1 MAEQKFTPRAENVL
15 RLAQETA
22 LELGHG
28 YVGCEHI
35 LLGLLREDGSAA
47 CRALG
52 EAGVTEEQLR
62 EQLVRTVG
70 HGLSGSLPS
79 QGLTPRARSAVE
91 MAVAEAMRFASPRI
105 GTEHLL
111 LGLLRDGGNMAVRL
125 LAAVGADPKR
135 LYAAVVRRIN
145 ETPRTAAKE
154 GNRMLREN
162 ESGKRGRGLAE
173 FARDLTAMARMGQL
187 DPVIGRDTEIT
198 RAVQILSRRTK
209 NNPVLI
215 GEPGVGKT
223 AVAEGLA
230 QKIAAA
236 EVPDELMDKRL
247 LSLDLSAMVAGTK
260 YRGEFEERVKALLD
274 EVRREG
280 NVILFLD
287 ELHTIVGAGSA
298 EGAVDAANI
307 LKPALGRGELRVVG
321 ATTLAEYRRY
331 IEKDAA
337 LERRFQPITVGEP
350 TEEQALVILRALRPR
365 YESHH
370 RLKISDEA
378 LAAAVTLSRRYIT
391 GRFLPD
397 KAVDLMDEAAS
408 RVRMGTRPDSPE
420 LRAMEA
426 KAAEAERDRAA
437 AVAEQNYERAAMLRD
452 VEHSCRE
459 QAEQEREALRRAQ
472 REKQRTVGEEDVAA
486 VVSAWTGVPVTRLT
500 EDEGERLLRLE
511 DTLHARVV
519 GQDEAVREVARALRR
534 ARAGLRDPKR
544 PVGSFLFLGPTGVGK
559 TELCRALADAV
570 FGDEEALVRL
580 DMSEYMERHTVSRLV
595 GAPPGYVGYDEGGQL
610 TEKVRRRPWSV
621 VLFDE
626 IEKAHEDVW
635 NLLLQ
640 ILEDGVLTDAQGRRV
655 DFRNTVLVMTSNVGA
670 KAITSSAAKLGFAQ
684 AEDGD
689 GGFARVKETVMAELR
704 ATFKPEFL
712 NRIDSTVV
720 FRRSEP
726 RGRFG
731 HCAADARGHR
741 AARRG
746 ARRHADGRGRG
757 GRAHRGRGLRPA
769 LRRAAPA
776 PRDPRRGGGR
786 RGRAAAQRNAPRG
799 RRRPHRARR
808 TERSAFGGRSR
819 RSPPRRRHKKR
830 VSRRLTLFDVPFSAL
845 KEKMQQ
851 LAAVRDEGTVLAG
864 LFGVHAAAP
873 AVDAAVVEQI
883 RHGIA
888 VVPARRGERFVV
900 GEEQQAVVHVRRVQT
915 LGEGLDKPAVEPFD
929 GLHLALE
936 VAVVGAFVGRLEVQ
950 ADEVVLLKAR
960 PCGL

>member
-1 MAEQKFTPRAENVL
+1 M
-15 RLAQETA
+15 
-22 LELGHG
+22 
-28 YVGCEHI
+28 
-35 LLGLLREDGSAA
+35 
-47 CRALG
+47 
-52 EAGVTEEQLR
+52 
-62 EQLVRTVG
+62 
-70 HGLSGSLPS
+70 
-79 QGLTPRARSAVE
+79 
-91 MAVAEAMRFASPRI
+91 
-105 GTEHLL
+105 
-111 LGLLRDGGNMAVRL
+111 
-125 LAAVGADPKR
+125 
-135 LYAAVVRRIN
+135 
-145 ETPRTAAKE
+145 
-154 GNRMLREN
+154 
-162 ESGKRGRGLAE
+162 
-173 FARDLTAMARMGQL
+173 
-187 DPVIGRDTEIT
+187 
-198 RAVQILSRRTK
+198 
-209 NNPVLI
+209 
-215 GEPGVGKT
+215 
-223 AVAEGLA
+223 
-230 QKIAAA
+230 
-236 EVPDELMDKRL
+236 
-247 LSLDLSAMVAGTK
+247 
-260 YRGEFEERVKALLD
+260 
-274 EVRREG
+274 RREG

-350 TEEQALVILRALRPR
+350 TEEQALAILRALRPR

-486 VVSAWTGVPVTRLT
+486 VVSAWSGVPVTRLT

-720 FRRSEP
+720 FRRLS
-726 RGRFG
+726 R
-731 HCAADARGHR
+731 ADVSAI
-741 AARRG
+741 ARRMLE
-746 ARRHADGRGRG
+746 ATVQ
-757 GRAHRGRGLRPA
+757 
-769 LRRAAPA
+769 
-776 PRDPRRGGGR
+776 
-786 RGRAAAQRNAPRG
+786 RAAALG
-799 RRRPHRARR
+799 V
-808 TERSAFGGRSR
+808 T
-819 RSPPRRRHKKR
+819 
-830 VSRRLTLFDVPFSAL
+830 LTV
-845 KEKMQQ
+845 E
-851 LAAVRDEGTVLAG
+851 
-864 LFGVHAAAP
+864 
-873 AVDAAVVEQI
+873 DAAVERIADEGFDPLYGARPLRRVIRAEVED
-883 RHGIA
+883 A
-888 VVPARRGERFVV
+888 VAELLLSGTLHAGGAARIGAEDGALR
-900 GEEQQAVVHVRRVQT
+900 VRR
-915 LGEGLDKPAVEPFD
+915 EEPSIPAAAET
-929 GLHLALE
+929 
-936 VAVVGAFVGRLEVQ
+936 
-950 ADEVVLLKAR
+950 
-960 PCGL
+960 

>member
-1 MAEQKFTPRAENVL
+1 
-15 RLAQETA
+15 
-22 LELGHG
+22 
-28 YVGCEHI
+28 
-35 LLGLLREDGSAA
+35 
-47 CRALG
+47 
-52 EAGVTEEQLR
+52 
-62 EQLVRTVG
+62 
-70 HGLSGSLPS
+70 
-79 QGLTPRARSAVE
+79 
-91 MAVAEAMRFASPRI
+91 
-105 GTEHLL
+105 
-111 LGLLRDGGNMAVRL
+111 
-125 LAAVGADPKR
+125 
-135 LYAAVVRRIN
+135 
-145 ETPRTAAKE
+145 
-154 GNRMLREN
+154 
-162 ESGKRGRGLAE
+162 
-173 FARDLTAMARMGQL
+173 
-187 DPVIGRDTEIT
+187 
-198 RAVQILSRRTK
+198 
-209 NNPVLI
+209 
-215 GEPGVGKT
+215 
-223 AVAEGLA
+223 
-230 QKIAAA
+230 
-236 EVPDELMDKRL
+236 MDKRL

-350 TEEQALVILRALRPR
+350 TEEQALAILRALRPR

-720 FRRSEP
+720 FRRLS
-726 RGRFG
+726 R
-731 HCAADARGHR
+731 ADVSVI
-741 AARRG
+741 ARRMLK
-746 ARRHADGRGRG
+746 ATVQ
-757 GRAHRGRGLRPA
+757 
-769 LRRAAPA
+769 
-776 PRDPRRGGGR
+776 
-786 RGRAAAQRNAPRG
+786 RAAALG
-799 RRRPHRARR
+799 V
-808 TERSAFGGRSR
+808 T
-819 RSPPRRRHKKR
+819 
-830 VSRRLTLFDVPFSAL
+830 LTV
-845 KEKMQQ
+845 E
-851 LAAVRDEGTVLAG
+851 
-864 LFGVHAAAP
+864 
-873 AVDAAVVEQI
+873 DAAVERIADEGFDPLYGARPLRRVIRAEVEDAVAELLLGGTLHAGGAA
-883 RHGIA
+883 RIA
-888 VVPARRGERFVV
+888 AEDGALR
-900 GEEQQAVVHVRRVQT
+900 VRR
-915 LGEGLDKPAVEPFD
+915 EEPSIPAAAET
-929 GLHLALE
+929 
-936 VAVVGAFVGRLEVQ
+936 
-950 ADEVVLLKAR
+950 
-960 PCGL
+960 

>member
-1 MAEQKFTPRAENVL
+1 
-15 RLAQETA
+15 
-22 LELGHG
+22 
-28 YVGCEHI
+28 
-35 LLGLLREDGSAA
+35 
-47 CRALG
+47 
-52 EAGVTEEQLR
+52 
-62 EQLVRTVG
+62 
-70 HGLSGSLPS
+70 
-79 QGLTPRARSAVE
+79 
-91 MAVAEAMRFASPRI
+91 
-105 GTEHLL
+105 
-111 LGLLRDGGNMAVRL
+111 
-125 LAAVGADPKR
+125 
-135 LYAAVVRRIN
+135 
-145 ETPRTAAKE
+145 
-154 GNRMLREN
+154 MLREN

-209 NNPVLI
+209 NTPVLI

-350 TEEQALVILRALRPR
+350 TEEQALAILRALRPR

-486 VVSAWTGVPVTRLT
+486 VVSAWSGVPVTRLT

-595 GAPPGYVGYDEGGQL
+595 GAPPGYVGYDEGGQ
-610 TEKVRRRPWSV
+610 VRRRPWSV

-720 FRRSEP
+720 FRRLS
-726 RGRFG
+726 R
-731 HCAADARGHR
+731 ADVSAI
-741 AARRG
+741 ARRMLE
-746 ARRHADGRGRG
+746 ATVQ
-757 GRAHRGRGLRPA
+757 
-769 LRRAAPA
+769 
-776 PRDPRRGGGR
+776 
-786 RGRAAAQRNAPRG
+786 RAAALG
-799 RRRPHRARR
+799 V
-808 TERSAFGGRSR
+808 T
-819 RSPPRRRHKKR
+819 
-830 VSRRLTLFDVPFSAL
+830 LTV
-845 KEKMQQ
+845 E
-851 LAAVRDEGTVLAG
+851 
-864 LFGVHAAAP
+864 
-873 AVDAAVVEQI
+873 DAAVERIADEGFDPLYGARPLRRVIRAEVEDAVAELLLSGTLHAGGAA
-883 RHGIA
+883 RIA
-888 VVPARRGERFVV
+888 AEDGALR
-900 GEEQQAVVHVRRVQT
+900 VRR
-915 LGEGLDKPAVEPFD
+915 EEPSIPAAAET
-929 GLHLALE
+929 
-936 VAVVGAFVGRLEVQ
+936 
-950 ADEVVLLKAR
+950 
-960 PCGL
+960 

>member
-1 MAEQKFTPRAENVL
+1 
-15 RLAQETA
+15 
-22 LELGHG
+22 
-28 YVGCEHI
+28 
-35 LLGLLREDGSAA
+35 
-47 CRALG
+47 
-52 EAGVTEEQLR
+52 
-62 EQLVRTVG
+62 
-70 HGLSGSLPS
+70 
-79 QGLTPRARSAVE
+79 
-91 MAVAEAMRFASPRI
+91 
-105 GTEHLL
+105 
-111 LGLLRDGGNMAVRL
+111 
-125 LAAVGADPKR
+125 
-135 LYAAVVRRIN
+135 
-145 ETPRTAAKE
+145 
-154 GNRMLREN
+154 MLREN

-187 DPVIGRDTEIT
+187 DPVIERDTEIT

-298 EGAVDAANI
+298 EGAVAAANI

-350 TEEQALVILRALRPR
+350 TEEQALAILRALRPR

-720 FRRSEP
+720 FRRLS
-726 RGRFG
+726 R
-731 HCAADARGHR
+731 ADVSAI
-741 AARRG
+741 ARRMLK
-746 ARRHADGRGRG
+746 ATVQ
-757 GRAHRGRGLRPA
+757 
-769 LRRAAPA
+769 
-776 PRDPRRGGGR
+776 
-786 RGRAAAQRNAPRG
+786 RAAALG
-799 RRRPHRARR
+799 V
-808 TERSAFGGRSR
+808 T
-819 RSPPRRRHKKR
+819 
-830 VSRRLTLFDVPFSAL
+830 LTV
-845 KEKMQQ
+845 E
-851 LAAVRDEGTVLAG
+851 
-864 LFGVHAAAP
+864 
-873 AVDAAVVEQI
+873 DAAVERIADEGFDPLYGARPLRRVIRAEVED
-883 RHGIA
+883 A
-888 VVPARRGERFVV
+888 VAELLLSGTLHAGAAARIGAENGTLR
-900 GEEQQAVVHVRRVQT
+900 VRR
-915 LGEGLDKPAVEPFD
+915 EEPSIPAAAET
-929 GLHLALE
+929 
-936 VAVVGAFVGRLEVQ
+936 
-950 ADEVVLLKAR
+950 
-960 PCGL
+960 

>member
-1 MAEQKFTPRAENVL
+1 
-15 RLAQETA
+15 
-22 LELGHG
+22 
-28 YVGCEHI
+28 
-35 LLGLLREDGSAA
+35 
-47 CRALG
+47 
-52 EAGVTEEQLR
+52 
-62 EQLVRTVG
+62 
-70 HGLSGSLPS
+70 
-79 QGLTPRARSAVE
+79 
-91 MAVAEAMRFASPRI
+91 
-105 GTEHLL
+105 
-111 LGLLRDGGNMAVRL
+111 
-125 LAAVGADPKR
+125 
-135 LYAAVVRRIN
+135 
-145 ETPRTAAKE
+145 
-154 GNRMLREN
+154 MLREN

-350 TEEQALVILRALRPR
+350 TEEQALAILRALRPR

-720 FRRSEP
+720 FRRLS
-726 RGRFG
+726 R
-731 HCAADARGHR
+731 ADVSAI
-741 AARRG
+741 ARRMLK
-746 ARRHADGRGRG
+746 ATVQ
-757 GRAHRGRGLRPA
+757 
-769 LRRAAPA
+769 
-776 PRDPRRGGGR
+776 
-786 RGRAAAQRNAPRG
+786 RAAALG
-799 RRRPHRARR
+799 V
-808 TERSAFGGRSR
+808 T
-819 RSPPRRRHKKR
+819 
-830 VSRRLTLFDVPFSAL
+830 LTV
-845 KEKMQQ
+845 E
-851 LAAVRDEGTVLAG
+851 
-864 LFGVHAAAP
+864 
-873 AVDAAVVEQI
+873 DAAVERIADEGFDPLYGARPLRRVIRAEVEDAVAELLLSGALHAGGAA
-883 RHGIA
+883 RIA
-888 VVPARRGERFVV
+888 AEDGTLR
-900 GEEQQAVVHVRRVQT
+900 VRR
-915 LGEGLDKPAVEPFD
+915 EEPSIPAAAET
-929 GLHLALE
+929 
-936 VAVVGAFVGRLEVQ
+936 
-950 ADEVVLLKAR
+950 
-960 PCGL
+960 

>member
-1 MAEQKFTPRAENVL
+1 
-15 RLAQETA
+15 
-22 LELGHG
+22 
-28 YVGCEHI
+28 
-35 LLGLLREDGSAA
+35 
-47 CRALG
+47 
-52 EAGVTEEQLR
+52 
-62 EQLVRTVG
+62 
-70 HGLSGSLPS
+70 
-79 QGLTPRARSAVE
+79 
-91 MAVAEAMRFASPRI
+91 
-105 GTEHLL
+105 
-111 LGLLRDGGNMAVRL
+111 
-125 LAAVGADPKR
+125 
-135 LYAAVVRRIN
+135 
-145 ETPRTAAKE
+145 
-154 GNRMLREN
+154 
-162 ESGKRGRGLAE
+162 
-173 FARDLTAMARMGQL
+173 
-187 DPVIGRDTEIT
+187 
-198 RAVQILSRRTK
+198 
-209 NNPVLI
+209 
-215 GEPGVGKT
+215 
-223 AVAEGLA
+223 
-230 QKIAAA
+230 
-236 EVPDELMDKRL
+236 
-247 LSLDLSAMVAGTK
+247 MVAGTK

-720 FRRSEP
+720 FRRLS
-726 RGRFG
+726 R
-731 HCAADARGHR
+731 ADVSAI
-741 AARRG
+741 ARRMLK
-746 ARRHADGRGRG
+746 ATVQ
-757 GRAHRGRGLRPA
+757 
-769 LRRAAPA
+769 
-776 PRDPRRGGGR
+776 
-786 RGRAAAQRNAPRG
+786 RAAALG
-799 RRRPHRARR
+799 V
-808 TERSAFGGRSR
+808 T
-819 RSPPRRRHKKR
+819 
-830 VSRRLTLFDVPFSAL
+830 LTV
-845 KEKMQQ
+845 E
-851 LAAVRDEGTVLAG
+851 
-864 LFGVHAAAP
+864 
-873 AVDAAVVEQI
+873 DAAVERIADEGFDPLYGARPLRRVIRAEVED
-883 RHGIA
+883 A
-888 VVPARRGERFVV
+888 VAELLLSGTLHAGDAARIGAEDGALR
-900 GEEQQAVVHVRRVQT
+900 VRR
-915 LGEGLDKPAVEPFD
+915 EEPSIPAAAET
-929 GLHLALE
+929 
-936 VAVVGAFVGRLEVQ
+936 
-950 ADEVVLLKAR
+950 
-960 PCGL
+960 

>member
-331 IEKDAA
+331 LDQDAA
-337 LERRFQPITVGEP
+337 LERR
-350 TEEQALVILRALRPR
+350 
-365 YESHH
+365 
-370 RLKISDEA
+370 
-378 LAAAVTLSRRYIT
+378 
-391 GRFLPD
+391 
-397 KAVDLMDEAAS
+397 
-408 RVRMGTRPDSPE
+408 
-420 LRAMEA
+420 
-426 KAAEAERDRAA
+426 
-437 AVAEQNYERAAMLRD
+437 
-452 VEHSCRE
+452 
-459 QAEQEREALRRAQ
+459 
-472 REKQRTVGEEDVAA
+472 
-486 VVSAWTGVPVTRLT
+486 
-500 EDEGERLLRLE
+500 
-511 DTLHARVV
+511 
-519 GQDEAVREVARALRR
+519 
-534 ARAGLRDPKR
+534 
-544 PVGSFLFLGPTGVGK
+544 
-559 TELCRALADAV
+559 
-570 FGDEEALVRL
+570 
-580 DMSEYMERHTVSRLV
+580 
-595 GAPPGYVGYDEGGQL
+595 
-610 TEKVRRRPWSV
+610 
-621 VLFDE
+621 
-626 IEKAHEDVW
+626 
-635 NLLLQ
+635 
-640 ILEDGVLTDAQGRRV
+640 
-655 DFRNTVLVMTSNVGA
+655 
-670 KAITSSAAKLGFAQ
+670 
-684 AEDGD
+684 
-689 GGFARVKETVMAELR
+689 
-704 ATFKPEFL
+704 
-712 NRIDSTVV
+712 
-720 FRRSEP
+720 
-726 RGRFG
+726 
-731 HCAADARGHR
+731 
-741 AARRG
+741 
-746 ARRHADGRGRG
+746 
-757 GRAHRGRGLRPA
+757 
-769 LRRAAPA
+769 
-776 PRDPRRGGGR
+776 
-786 RGRAAAQRNAPRG
+786 
-799 RRRPHRARR
+799 
-808 TERSAFGGRSR
+808 
-819 RSPPRRRHKKR
+819 
-830 VSRRLTLFDVPFSAL
+830 
-845 KEKMQQ
+845 
-851 LAAVRDEGTVLAG
+851 
-864 LFGVHAAAP
+864 
-873 AVDAAVVEQI
+873 
-883 RHGIA
+883 
-888 VVPARRGERFVV
+888 
-900 GEEQQAVVHVRRVQT
+900 
-915 LGEGLDKPAVEPFD
+915 
-929 GLHLALE
+929 
-936 VAVVGAFVGRLEVQ
+936 
-950 ADEVVLLKAR
+950 
-960 PCGL
+960 

>member
-1 MAEQKFTPRAENVL
+1 M
-15 RLAQETA
+15 
-22 LELGHG
+22 
-28 YVGCEHI
+28 
-35 LLGLLREDGSAA
+35 
-47 CRALG
+47 
-52 EAGVTEEQLR
+52 
-62 EQLVRTVG
+62 
-70 HGLSGSLPS
+70 
-79 QGLTPRARSAVE
+79 
-91 MAVAEAMRFASPRI
+91 
-105 GTEHLL
+105 
-111 LGLLRDGGNMAVRL
+111 
-125 LAAVGADPKR
+125 
-135 LYAAVVRRIN
+135 
-145 ETPRTAAKE
+145 
-154 GNRMLREN
+154 
-162 ESGKRGRGLAE
+162 
-173 FARDLTAMARMGQL
+173 
-187 DPVIGRDTEIT
+187 
-198 RAVQILSRRTK
+198 
-209 NNPVLI
+209 
-215 GEPGVGKT
+215 
-223 AVAEGLA
+223 
-230 QKIAAA
+230 
-236 EVPDELMDKRL
+236 
-247 LSLDLSAMVAGTK
+247 
-260 YRGEFEERVKALLD
+260 
-274 EVRREG
+274 RREG

-350 TEEQALVILRALRPR
+350 TEEQALAILRALRPR

-486 VVSAWTGVPVTRLT
+486 VVSAWSGVPVTRLT

-684 AEDGD
+684 AEDSD

-720 FRRSEP
+720 FRRLS
-726 RGRFG
+726 R
-731 HCAADARGHR
+731 ADVSAI
-741 AARRG
+741 ARRMLK
-746 ARRHADGRGRG
+746 ATVQ
-757 GRAHRGRGLRPA
+757 
-769 LRRAAPA
+769 
-776 PRDPRRGGGR
+776 
-786 RGRAAAQRNAPRG
+786 RAAALG
-799 RRRPHRARR
+799 V
-808 TERSAFGGRSR
+808 T
-819 RSPPRRRHKKR
+819 
-830 VSRRLTLFDVPFSAL
+830 LTV
-845 KEKMQQ
+845 E
-851 LAAVRDEGTVLAG
+851 
-864 LFGVHAAAP
+864 
-873 AVDAAVVEQI
+873 DAAVERIADEGFDPLYGARPLRRVIRAEVEDAVAELLLSGTLHAGDAA
-883 RHGIA
+883 RIA
-888 VVPARRGERFVV
+888 AEDGALR
-900 GEEQQAVVHVRRVQT
+900 VRR
-915 LGEGLDKPAVEPFD
+915 EEPSIPATAET
-929 GLHLALE
+929 
-936 VAVVGAFVGRLEVQ
+936 
-950 ADEVVLLKAR
+950 
-960 PCGL
+960 

>member
-1 MAEQKFTPRAENVL
+1 
-15 RLAQETA
+15 
-22 LELGHG
+22 
-28 YVGCEHI
+28 
-35 LLGLLREDGSAA
+35 
-47 CRALG
+47 
-52 EAGVTEEQLR
+52 
-62 EQLVRTVG
+62 
-70 HGLSGSLPS
+70 
-79 QGLTPRARSAVE
+79 
-91 MAVAEAMRFASPRI
+91 
-105 GTEHLL
+105 
-111 LGLLRDGGNMAVRL
+111 
-125 LAAVGADPKR
+125 
-135 LYAAVVRRIN
+135 
-145 ETPRTAAKE
+145 
-154 GNRMLREN
+154 MLREN

-173 FARDLTAMARMGQL
+173 FARDLTAMARMWQL

-350 TEEQALVILRALRPR
+350 TEEQALAILRALRPR

-621 VLFDE
+621 LLFDE

-720 FRRSEP
+720 FRRLS
-726 RGRFG
+726 R
-731 HCAADARGHR
+731 ADVSVI
-741 AARRG
+741 ARRMLK
-746 ARRHADGRGRG
+746 ATVQ
-757 GRAHRGRGLRPA
+757 
-769 LRRAAPA
+769 
-776 PRDPRRGGGR
+776 
-786 RGRAAAQRNAPRG
+786 RAAALG
-799 RRRPHRARR
+799 V
-808 TERSAFGGRSR
+808 T
-819 RSPPRRRHKKR
+819 
-830 VSRRLTLFDVPFSAL
+830 LTV
-845 KEKMQQ
+845 E
-851 LAAVRDEGTVLAG
+851 
-864 LFGVHAAAP
+864 
-873 AVDAAVVEQI
+873 DAAVERIADEGFDPLYGARPLRRVIRAEVEDAVAELLLSGALHAGDAV
-883 RHGIA
+883 RIA
-888 VVPARRGERFVV
+888 AEDGALR
-900 GEEQQAVVHVRRVQT
+900 VRR
-915 LGEGLDKPAVEPFD
+915 EEPSIPAAAET
-929 GLHLALE
+929 
-936 VAVVGAFVGRLEVQ
+936 
-950 ADEVVLLKAR
+950 
-960 PCGL
+960 

>member
-1 MAEQKFTPRAENVL
+1 
-15 RLAQETA
+15 
-22 LELGHG
+22 
-28 YVGCEHI
+28 
-35 LLGLLREDGSAA
+35 
-47 CRALG
+47 
-52 EAGVTEEQLR
+52 
-62 EQLVRTVG
+62 
-70 HGLSGSLPS
+70 
-79 QGLTPRARSAVE
+79 
-91 MAVAEAMRFASPRI
+91 
-105 GTEHLL
+105 
-111 LGLLRDGGNMAVRL
+111 
-125 LAAVGADPKR
+125 
-135 LYAAVVRRIN
+135 
-145 ETPRTAAKE
+145 
-154 GNRMLREN
+154 MLREN

-350 TEEQALVILRALRPR
+350 TEEQALAILRALRPR

-519 GQDEAVREVARALRR
+519 GQDEAVREVAHALRR

-720 FRRSEP
+720 FRRLS
-726 RGRFG
+726 R
-731 HCAADARGHR
+731 ADVSVI
-741 AARRG
+741 ARRMLK
-746 ARRHADGRGRG
+746 ATVQ
-757 GRAHRGRGLRPA
+757 
-769 LRRAAPA
+769 
-776 PRDPRRGGGR
+776 
-786 RGRAAAQRNAPRG
+786 RAAALG
-799 RRRPHRARR
+799 V
-808 TERSAFGGRSR
+808 T
-819 RSPPRRRHKKR
+819 
-830 VSRRLTLFDVPFSAL
+830 LTV
-845 KEKMQQ
+845 E
-851 LAAVRDEGTVLAG
+851 
-864 LFGVHAAAP
+864 
-873 AVDAAVVEQI
+873 DAAVE
-883 RHGIA
+883 RIA
-888 VVPARRGERFVV
+888 DEGFDPLYGARPL
-900 GEEQQAVVHVRRVQT
+900 RRVIRAEVEDAVAELLLSGT
-915 LGEGLDKPAVEPFD
+915 LHAGGAARIAAEDGTLRVLREEPSIPAAAET
-929 GLHLALE
+929 
-936 VAVVGAFVGRLEVQ
+936 
-950 ADEVVLLKAR
+950 
-960 PCGL
+960 

>member
-1 MAEQKFTPRAENVL
+1 
-15 RLAQETA
+15 
-22 LELGHG
+22 
-28 YVGCEHI
+28 
-35 LLGLLREDGSAA
+35 
-47 CRALG
+47 
-52 EAGVTEEQLR
+52 
-62 EQLVRTVG
+62 
-70 HGLSGSLPS
+70 
-79 QGLTPRARSAVE
+79 
-91 MAVAEAMRFASPRI
+91 
-105 GTEHLL
+105 
-111 LGLLRDGGNMAVRL
+111 
-125 LAAVGADPKR
+125 
-135 LYAAVVRRIN
+135 
-145 ETPRTAAKE
+145 
-154 GNRMLREN
+154 MLREN

-274 EVRREG
+274 EVLREG
-280 NVILFLD
+280 YVILFLD

-350 TEEQALVILRALRPR
+350 TEEQALAILRALRPR

-426 KAAEAERDRAA
+426 RAAEAERDRAA

-720 FRRSEP
+720 FRRLS
-726 RGRFG
+726 R
-731 HCAADARGHR
+731 ADVSAI
-741 AARRG
+741 ARRMLK
-746 ARRHADGRGRG
+746 ATVQ
-757 GRAHRGRGLRPA
+757 
-769 LRRAAPA
+769 
-776 PRDPRRGGGR
+776 
-786 RGRAAAQRNAPRG
+786 RAAALG
-799 RRRPHRARR
+799 V
-808 TERSAFGGRSR
+808 T
-819 RSPPRRRHKKR
+819 
-830 VSRRLTLFDVPFSAL
+830 LTV
-845 KEKMQQ
+845 E
-851 LAAVRDEGTVLAG
+851 
-864 LFGVHAAAP
+864 
-873 AVDAAVVEQI
+873 DAAVERIADEGFDPLYGARPLRRVIRAEVEDAVAELLLSGTLHAGGAA
-883 RHGIA
+883 RIA
-888 VVPARRGERFVV
+888 AEDGTLR
-900 GEEQQAVVHVRRVQT
+900 VRR
-915 LGEGLDKPAVEPFD
+915 EEPSIPAAAET
-929 GLHLALE
+929 
-936 VAVVGAFVGRLEVQ
+936 
-950 ADEVVLLKAR
+950 
-960 PCGL
+960 

>member
-1 MAEQKFTPRAENVL
+1 MPE
-15 RLAQETA
+15 
-22 LELGHG
+22 ELIDKR
-28 YVGCEHI
+28 I
-35 LLGLLREDGSAA
+35 LL
-47 CRALG
+47 
-52 EAGVTEEQLR
+52 
-62 EQLVRTVG
+62 
-70 HGLSGSLPS
+70 
-79 QGLTPRARSAVE
+79 
-91 MAVAEAMRFASPRI
+91 
-105 GTEHLL
+105 
-111 LGLLRDGGNMAVRL
+111 
-125 LAAVGADPKR
+125 
-135 LYAAVVRRIN
+135 
-145 ETPRTAAKE
+145 
-154 GNRMLREN
+154 
-162 ESGKRGRGLAE
+162 
-173 FARDLTAMARMGQL
+173 
-187 DPVIGRDTEIT
+187 
-198 RAVQILSRRTK
+198 
-209 NNPVLI
+209 
-215 GEPGVGKT
+215 
-223 AVAEGLA
+223 
-230 QKIAAA
+230 
-236 EVPDELMDKRL
+236 
-247 LSLDLSAMVAGTK
+247 LDLSGMVAGTK
-260 YRGEFEERVKALLD
+260 YRGEFEERIRAVLD
-274 EVRREG
+274 EVRRDG
-280 NVILFLD
+280 NVILFID

-544 PVGSFLFLGPTGVGK
+544 PVGSYLFLGPTGVGK

-689 GGFARVKETVMAELR
+689 GGFARVKESGMAELR

-720 FRRSEP
+720 FRRLS
-726 RGRFG
+726 R
-731 HCAADARGHR
+731 ADVSAI
-741 AARRG
+741 ARRMLE
-746 ARRHADGRGRG
+746 ATVQ
-757 GRAHRGRGLRPA
+757 
-769 LRRAAPA
+769 
-776 PRDPRRGGGR
+776 
-786 RGRAAAQRNAPRG
+786 RAAALG
-799 RRRPHRARR
+799 V
-808 TERSAFGGRSR
+808 T
-819 RSPPRRRHKKR
+819 
-830 VSRRLTLFDVPFSAL
+830 LTV
-845 KEKMQQ
+845 E
-851 LAAVRDEGTVLAG
+851 
-864 LFGVHAAAP
+864 
-873 AVDAAVVEQI
+873 DAAVERIADEGFDPLYGARPLRRVIRAEVED
-883 RHGIA
+883 A
-888 VVPARRGERFVV
+888 VAELLLSGTLHAGDAARIGAEDGTLR
-900 GEEQQAVVHVRRVQT
+900 VRR
-915 LGEGLDKPAVEPFD
+915 EEPSIPAAAET
-929 GLHLALE
+929 
-936 VAVVGAFVGRLEVQ
+936 
-950 ADEVVLLKAR
+950 
-960 PCGL
+960 

>member
-1 MAEQKFTPRAENVL
+1 
-15 RLAQETA
+15 
-22 LELGHG
+22 
-28 YVGCEHI
+28 
-35 LLGLLREDGSAA
+35 
-47 CRALG
+47 
-52 EAGVTEEQLR
+52 
-62 EQLVRTVG
+62 
-70 HGLSGSLPS
+70 
-79 QGLTPRARSAVE
+79 
-91 MAVAEAMRFASPRI
+91 
-105 GTEHLL
+105 
-111 LGLLRDGGNMAVRL
+111 
-125 LAAVGADPKR
+125 
-135 LYAAVVRRIN
+135 
-145 ETPRTAAKE
+145 
-154 GNRMLREN
+154 
-162 ESGKRGRGLAE
+162 
-173 FARDLTAMARMGQL
+173 
-187 DPVIGRDTEIT
+187 
-198 RAVQILSRRTK
+198 
-209 NNPVLI
+209 
-215 GEPGVGKT
+215 
-223 AVAEGLA
+223 
-230 QKIAAA
+230 
-236 EVPDELMDKRL
+236 
-247 LSLDLSAMVAGTK
+247 MVAGTK

-350 TEEQALVILRALRPR
+350 TEEQALAILRALRPR

-486 VVSAWTGVPVTRLT
+486 VVSAWSGVPVTRLT

-720 FRRSEP
+720 FRRLS
-726 RGRFG
+726 R
-731 HCAADARGHR
+731 ADVSAI
-741 AARRG
+741 ARRMLE
-746 ARRHADGRGRG
+746 ATVQ
-757 GRAHRGRGLRPA
+757 
-769 LRRAAPA
+769 
-776 PRDPRRGGGR
+776 
-786 RGRAAAQRNAPRG
+786 RAAALG
-799 RRRPHRARR
+799 V
-808 TERSAFGGRSR
+808 T
-819 RSPPRRRHKKR
+819 
-830 VSRRLTLFDVPFSAL
+830 LTV
-845 KEKMQQ
+845 E
-851 LAAVRDEGTVLAG
+851 
-864 LFGVHAAAP
+864 
-873 AVDAAVVEQI
+873 DAAVERIADEGFDPLYGARPLRRVIRAEVEDAVAELLLSGTLHAGDAA
-883 RHGIA
+883 RIA
-888 VVPARRGERFVV
+888 AEDGALR
-900 GEEQQAVVHVRRVQT
+900 VRR
-915 LGEGLDKPAVEPFD
+915 EEPSIPAAAET
-929 GLHLALE
+929 
-936 VAVVGAFVGRLEVQ
+936 
-950 ADEVVLLKAR
+950 
-960 PCGL
+960 

>member
-1 MAEQKFTPRAENVL
+1 
-15 RLAQETA
+15 
-22 LELGHG
+22 
-28 YVGCEHI
+28 
-35 LLGLLREDGSAA
+35 
-47 CRALG
+47 
-52 EAGVTEEQLR
+52 
-62 EQLVRTVG
+62 
-70 HGLSGSLPS
+70 
-79 QGLTPRARSAVE
+79 
-91 MAVAEAMRFASPRI
+91 
-105 GTEHLL
+105 
-111 LGLLRDGGNMAVRL
+111 
-125 LAAVGADPKR
+125 
-135 LYAAVVRRIN
+135 
-145 ETPRTAAKE
+145 
-154 GNRMLREN
+154 
-162 ESGKRGRGLAE
+162 
-173 FARDLTAMARMGQL
+173 MARMGQL

-307 LKPALGRGELRVVG
+307 LKPALGRGELHVVG

-350 TEEQALVILRALRPR
+350 TEEQALAILRALRPR

-720 FRRSEP
+720 FRRLS
-726 RGRFG
+726 R
-731 HCAADARGHR
+731 ADVSAI
-741 AARRG
+741 ARRMLK
-746 ARRHADGRGRG
+746 ATVQ
-757 GRAHRGRGLRPA
+757 
-769 LRRAAPA
+769 
-776 PRDPRRGGGR
+776 
-786 RGRAAAQRNAPRG
+786 RAAALG
-799 RRRPHRARR
+799 V
-808 TERSAFGGRSR
+808 T
-819 RSPPRRRHKKR
+819 
-830 VSRRLTLFDVPFSAL
+830 LTV
-845 KEKMQQ
+845 E
-851 LAAVRDEGTVLAG
+851 
-864 LFGVHAAAP
+864 
-873 AVDAAVVEQI
+873 DAAVERIADEGFDPLYGARPLRRVIRAEVEDAVAELLLSGALHAGGAA
-883 RHGIA
+883 RIA
-888 VVPARRGERFVV
+888 AEDGTLR
-900 GEEQQAVVHVRRVQT
+900 VRR
-915 LGEGLDKPAVEPFD
+915 EEPSIPAAAET
-929 GLHLALE
+929 
-936 VAVVGAFVGRLEVQ
+936 
-950 ADEVVLLKAR
+950 
-960 PCGL
+960 

>member
-1 MAEQKFTPRAENVL
+1 MAERKFTPRAEQVL
-15 RLAQETA
+15 RLAQEAA

-35 LLGLLREDGSAA
+35 LLGLLREDGGAA
-47 CRALG
+47 CRALC
-52 EAGVTEEQLR
+52 EAGVTEEGLR
-62 EQLVRTVG
+62 EQLVRLVG
-70 HGLSGSLPS
+70 RGLSGSLPS

-91 MAVAEAMRFASPRI
+91 LAAAEAMRFGSQRI

-111 LGLLRDGGNMAVRL
+111 LGLLRDGGNMAVRI
-125 LAAVGADPKR
+125 LAAAGADPKR
-135 LYAAVVRRIN
+135 LYAALTQQIN

-162 ESGKRGRGLAE
+162 EGGRRGRGLAE
-173 FARDLTAMARMGQL
+173 FTRDLTAMARAGQL
-187 DPVIGRDTEIT
+187 DPVIGRDAEIA

-230 QKIAAA
+230 QRIAAA
-236 EVPDELMDKRL
+236 EVPDELLDKRL

-307 LKPALGRGELRVVG
+307 IKPALGRGEIRVVG

-337 LERRFQPITVGEP
+337 LERRFQPVTVGEP
-350 TEEQALVILRALRPR
+350 TDEQALAILRALRPR
-365 YESHH
+365 YENHH

-378 LAAAVTLSRRYIT
+378 LSAAVTLSRRYIT

-408 RVRMGTRPDSPE
+408 RVRAGAQPESPE

-437 AVAEQNYERAAMLRD
+437 AAAEQDYERAAMLRD
-452 VEHSCRE
+452 VEQNCRE
-459 QAEQEREALRRAQ
+459 QAKQEREALRRAL
-472 REKQRTVGEEDVAA
+472 REKRQTVGGEDVAA
-486 VVSAWTGVPVTRLT
+486 VVSAWTGVPITRLT
-500 EDEGERLLRLE
+500 EGEGERLLHLE
-511 DTLHARVV
+511 ETLHARVV

-534 ARAGLRDPKR
+534 SRAGLRDPKR

-559 TELCRALADAV
+559 TELCRALAEAV

-626 IEKAHEDVW
+626 LEKAHEDVW

-670 KAITSSAAKLGFAQ
+670 KAITSTGARLGFAQ
-684 AEDGD
+684 DEGGD

-704 ATFKPEFL
+704 ATFRPELL

-720 FRRSEP
+720 FRR
-726 RGRFG
+726 
-731 HCAADARGHR
+731 
-741 AARRG
+741 
-746 ARRHADGRGRG
+746 
-757 GRAHRGRGLRPA
+757 L
-769 LRRAAPA
+769 
-776 PRDPRRGGGR
+776 
-786 RGRAAAQRNAPRG
+786 
-799 RRRPHRARR
+799 
-808 TERSAFGGRSR
+808 SR
-819 RSPPRRRHKKR
+819 
-830 VSRRLTLFDVPFSAL
+830 
-845 KEKMQQ
+845 E
-851 LAAVRDEGTVLAG
+851 
-864 LFGVHAAAP
+864 
-873 AVDAAVVEQI
+873 
-883 RHGIA
+883 
-888 VVPARRGERFVV
+888 
-900 GEEQQAVVHVRRVQT
+900 
-915 LGEGLDKPAVEPFD
+915 
-929 GLHLALE
+929 E
-936 VAVVGAFVGRLEVQ
+936 VAVIARKMLDATARRALALGVTLTVEDAAIERV
-950 ADEVVLLKAR
+950 ADEGFDPLYGAR
-960 PCGL
+960 PLRRVIRAEVEDAVAELLLSGALRAGDRVRVDAEDGALRVLREEPAPLAGA

>member
-1 MAEQKFTPRAENVL
+1 M
-15 RLAQETA
+15 
-22 LELGHG
+22 
-28 YVGCEHI
+28 
-35 LLGLLREDGSAA
+35 
-47 CRALG
+47 
-52 EAGVTEEQLR
+52 
-62 EQLVRTVG
+62 
-70 HGLSGSLPS
+70 
-79 QGLTPRARSAVE
+79 
-91 MAVAEAMRFASPRI
+91 
-105 GTEHLL
+105 
-111 LGLLRDGGNMAVRL
+111 
-125 LAAVGADPKR
+125 
-135 LYAAVVRRIN
+135 
-145 ETPRTAAKE
+145 
-154 GNRMLREN
+154 
-162 ESGKRGRGLAE
+162 
-173 FARDLTAMARMGQL
+173 
-187 DPVIGRDTEIT
+187 
-198 RAVQILSRRTK
+198 
-209 NNPVLI
+209 
-215 GEPGVGKT
+215 
-223 AVAEGLA
+223 
-230 QKIAAA
+230 
-236 EVPDELMDKRL
+236 
-247 LSLDLSAMVAGTK
+247 
-260 YRGEFEERVKALLD
+260 
-274 EVRREG
+274 RREG

-350 TEEQALVILRALRPR
+350 TEEQALAILRALRPR

-670 KAITSSAAKLGFAQ
+670 KTITSSAAKLGFAQ

-720 FRRSEP
+720 FRRLS
-726 RGRFG
+726 R
-731 HCAADARGHR
+731 ADVSAI
-741 AARRG
+741 ARRMLK
-746 ARRHADGRGRG
+746 ATVQ
-757 GRAHRGRGLRPA
+757 
-769 LRRAAPA
+769 
-776 PRDPRRGGGR
+776 
-786 RGRAAAQRNAPRG
+786 RAAALG
-799 RRRPHRARR
+799 V
-808 TERSAFGGRSR
+808 T
-819 RSPPRRRHKKR
+819 
-830 VSRRLTLFDVPFSAL
+830 LTV
-845 KEKMQQ
+845 E
-851 LAAVRDEGTVLAG
+851 
-864 LFGVHAAAP
+864 
-873 AVDAAVVEQI
+873 DAAVERIADEGFDPLYGARPLRRVIRAEVEDAVAELLLSGTLHAGGAA
-883 RHGIA
+883 RIA
-888 VVPARRGERFVV
+888 AEDGALR
-900 GEEQQAVVHVRRVQT
+900 VRR
-915 LGEGLDKPAVEPFD
+915 EEPSIPAAAET
-929 GLHLALE
+929 
-936 VAVVGAFVGRLEVQ
+936 
-950 ADEVVLLKAR
+950 
-960 PCGL
+960 

>member
-1 MAEQKFTPRAENVL
+1 
-15 RLAQETA
+15 
-22 LELGHG
+22 
-28 YVGCEHI
+28 
-35 LLGLLREDGSAA
+35 
-47 CRALG
+47 
-52 EAGVTEEQLR
+52 
-62 EQLVRTVG
+62 
-70 HGLSGSLPS
+70 
-79 QGLTPRARSAVE
+79 
-91 MAVAEAMRFASPRI
+91 
-105 GTEHLL
+105 
-111 LGLLRDGGNMAVRL
+111 
-125 LAAVGADPKR
+125 
-135 LYAAVVRRIN
+135 
-145 ETPRTAAKE
+145 
-154 GNRMLREN
+154 
-162 ESGKRGRGLAE
+162 
-173 FARDLTAMARMGQL
+173 MARMGQL

-236 EVPDELMDKRL
+236 EVPNELMDKRL

-350 TEEQALVILRALRPR
+350 TEEQALAILRALRPR

-486 VVSAWTGVPVTRLT
+486 VVSAWSGVPVTRLT

-559 TELCRALADAV
+559 TELCRALSDAV

-720 FRRSEP
+720 FRRLS
-726 RGRFG
+726 R
-731 HCAADARGHR
+731 ADVSAI
-741 AARRG
+741 ARRMLK
-746 ARRHADGRGRG
+746 ATVQ
-757 GRAHRGRGLRPA
+757 
-769 LRRAAPA
+769 
-776 PRDPRRGGGR
+776 
-786 RGRAAAQRNAPRG
+786 RAAALG
-799 RRRPHRARR
+799 V
-808 TERSAFGGRSR
+808 T
-819 RSPPRRRHKKR
+819 
-830 VSRRLTLFDVPFSAL
+830 LTV
-845 KEKMQQ
+845 E
-851 LAAVRDEGTVLAG
+851 
-864 LFGVHAAAP
+864 
-873 AVDAAVVEQI
+873 DAAVERIADEGFDPLYGARPLRRVIRAEVEDAVAELLLSGALHAGDAV
-883 RHGIA
+883 RIA
-888 VVPARRGERFVV
+888 AEDGALR
-900 GEEQQAVVHVRRVQT
+900 VRR
-915 LGEGLDKPAVEPFD
+915 EEPSIPAAAET
-929 GLHLALE
+929 
-936 VAVVGAFVGRLEVQ
+936 
-950 ADEVVLLKAR
+950 
-960 PCGL
+960 

>member
-1 MAEQKFTPRAENVL
+1 
-15 RLAQETA
+15 
-22 LELGHG
+22 
-28 YVGCEHI
+28 
-35 LLGLLREDGSAA
+35 
-47 CRALG
+47 
-52 EAGVTEEQLR
+52 
-62 EQLVRTVG
+62 
-70 HGLSGSLPS
+70 
-79 QGLTPRARSAVE
+79 
-91 MAVAEAMRFASPRI
+91 
-105 GTEHLL
+105 
-111 LGLLRDGGNMAVRL
+111 
-125 LAAVGADPKR
+125 
-135 LYAAVVRRIN
+135 VRRIN

-187 DPVIGRDTEIT
+187 DPVIGRDTEIA

-247 LSLDLSAMVAGTK
+247 LSLDLSAMVAGTQ

-350 TEEQALVILRALRPR
+350 TEEQALAILRALRPR

-684 AEDGD
+684 AEDSD

-720 FRRSEP
+720 FRRLS
-726 RGRFG
+726 R
-731 HCAADARGHR
+731 ADVSGI
-741 AARRG
+741 ARRMLK
-746 ARRHADGRGRG
+746 ATVQ
-757 GRAHRGRGLRPA
+757 
-769 LRRAAPA
+769 
-776 PRDPRRGGGR
+776 
-786 RGRAAAQRNAPRG
+786 RAAALG
-799 RRRPHRARR
+799 V
-808 TERSAFGGRSR
+808 T
-819 RSPPRRRHKKR
+819 
-830 VSRRLTLFDVPFSAL
+830 LTV
-845 KEKMQQ
+845 E
-851 LAAVRDEGTVLAG
+851 
-864 LFGVHAAAP
+864 
-873 AVDAAVVEQI
+873 DAAVERIADEGFDPLYGARPLRRVIRAEVEDAVAELLLSGTLHAGDAA
-883 RHGIA
+883 RIA
-888 VVPARRGERFVV
+888 AEDGALR
-900 GEEQQAVVHVRRVQT
+900 VRR
-915 LGEGLDKPAVEPFD
+915 EEPSIPAAAET
-929 GLHLALE
+929 
-936 VAVVGAFVGRLEVQ
+936 
-950 ADEVVLLKAR
+950 
-960 PCGL
+960 

>member
-1 MAEQKFTPRAENVL
+1 MNAQKYTQKSLEAIQAAQQLTIENQNQQIEQVHLLASLIRQENGLAPQLLRKMGVTVESLDAAVLQELGKLPRVTGSGREADRYYVARPVDEALSRAEK
-15 RLAQETA
+15 LA
-22 LELGHG
+22 
-28 YVGCEHI
+28 
-35 LLGLLREDGSAA
+35 D
-47 CRALG
+47 
-52 EAGVTEEQLR
+52 
-62 EQLVRTVG
+62 
-70 HGLSGSLPS
+70 
-79 QGLTPRARSAVE
+79 E
-91 MAVAEAMRFASPRI
+91 MKDDFVSV
-105 GTEHLL
+105 EHLL
-111 LGLLRDGGNMAVRL
+111 LALIET
-125 LAAVGADPKR
+125 ADSTLKR
-135 LYAAVVRRIN
+135 LFSAYNITKERFLQALQSVR
-145 ETPRTAAKE
+145 
-154 GNRMLREN
+154 GNQRVTSDSPEDTYEALEKYGTDLVKRAREQ
-162 ESGKRGRGLAE
+162 K
-173 FARDLTAMARMGQL
+173 M
-187 DPVIGRDTEIT
+187 DPVIGRDEEI
-198 RAVQILSRRTK
+198 RNVIRILSRKTK

-350 TEEQALVILRALRPR
+350 TEEQALAILRALRPR

-684 AEDGD
+684 AEDSD

-720 FRRSEP
+720 FRRLS
-726 RGRFG
+726 R
-731 HCAADARGHR
+731 ADVSAI
-741 AARRG
+741 ARRMLK
-746 ARRHADGRGRG
+746 ATVQ
-757 GRAHRGRGLRPA
+757 
-769 LRRAAPA
+769 
-776 PRDPRRGGGR
+776 
-786 RGRAAAQRNAPRG
+786 RAAALG
-799 RRRPHRARR
+799 V
-808 TERSAFGGRSR
+808 T
-819 RSPPRRRHKKR
+819 
-830 VSRRLTLFDVPFSAL
+830 LTV
-845 KEKMQQ
+845 E
-851 LAAVRDEGTVLAG
+851 
-864 LFGVHAAAP
+864 
-873 AVDAAVVEQI
+873 DAAVERIADEGFDPLYGARPLRRVIRAEVEDAVAELLLSGALHAGGAA
-883 RHGIA
+883 RIA
-888 VVPARRGERFVV
+888 AEDGTLR
-900 GEEQQAVVHVRRVQT
+900 VRR
-915 LGEGLDKPAVEPFD
+915 EEPSIPAAAET
-929 GLHLALE
+929 
-936 VAVVGAFVGRLEVQ
+936 
-950 ADEVVLLKAR
+950 
-960 PCGL
+960 

>member
-1 MAEQKFTPRAENVL
+1 
-15 RLAQETA
+15 
-22 LELGHG
+22 
-28 YVGCEHI
+28 
-35 LLGLLREDGSAA
+35 
-47 CRALG
+47 
-52 EAGVTEEQLR
+52 
-62 EQLVRTVG
+62 
-70 HGLSGSLPS
+70 
-79 QGLTPRARSAVE
+79 
-91 MAVAEAMRFASPRI
+91 
-105 GTEHLL
+105 
-111 LGLLRDGGNMAVRL
+111 
-125 LAAVGADPKR
+125 
-135 LYAAVVRRIN
+135 
-145 ETPRTAAKE
+145 
-154 GNRMLREN
+154 
-162 ESGKRGRGLAE
+162 
-173 FARDLTAMARMGQL
+173 
-187 DPVIGRDTEIT
+187 
-198 RAVQILSRRTK
+198 
-209 NNPVLI
+209 
-215 GEPGVGKT
+215 
-223 AVAEGLA
+223 
-230 QKIAAA
+230 
-236 EVPDELMDKRL
+236 
-247 LSLDLSAMVAGTK
+247 MVAGTK

-350 TEEQALVILRALRPR
+350 TEEQALAILRALRPR

-486 VVSAWTGVPVTRLT
+486 VVSAWSGVPVTRLT

-519 GQDEAVREVARALRR
+519 GQDEAVREVAHALRR

-684 AEDGD
+684 AEDSD

-720 FRRSEP
+720 FRRLS
-726 RGRFG
+726 R
-731 HCAADARGHR
+731 ADVSAI
-741 AARRG
+741 ARRMLK
-746 ARRHADGRGRG
+746 ATVQ
-757 GRAHRGRGLRPA
+757 
-769 LRRAAPA
+769 
-776 PRDPRRGGGR
+776 
-786 RGRAAAQRNAPRG
+786 RAAALG
-799 RRRPHRARR
+799 V
-808 TERSAFGGRSR
+808 T
-819 RSPPRRRHKKR
+819 
-830 VSRRLTLFDVPFSAL
+830 LTV
-845 KEKMQQ
+845 E
-851 LAAVRDEGTVLAG
+851 
-864 LFGVHAAAP
+864 
-873 AVDAAVVEQI
+873 DAAVERIADEGFDPLYGARPLRRVIRAEVED
-883 RHGIA
+883 A
-888 VVPARRGERFVV
+888 VAELLLSGTLHAGDAARIGAEDGALR
-900 GEEQQAVVHVRRVQT
+900 VRR
-915 LGEGLDKPAVEPFD
+915 EEPSIPAAAET
-929 GLHLALE
+929 
-936 VAVVGAFVGRLEVQ
+936 
-950 ADEVVLLKAR
+950 
-960 PCGL
+960 

>member
-1 MAEQKFTPRAENVL
+1 MNAEKYTQKTLDAVKTAQSM
-15 RLAQETA
+15 AQENGNQYLTPEHLLYA
-22 LELGHG
+22 LVDQDGGLIASLFGKMG
-28 YVGCEHI
+28 VDCD
-35 LLGLLREDGSAA
+35 GLLSELDTLIRRLPKVSGGSGEVYASPETGKILNLA
-47 CRALG
+47 EKTAEKLHDDYISVEHLMLAIFSEGTSDVKQLLQSHGITRSRFTDELSKVKTAPVTSDNPEETYDALKKYG
-52 EAGVTEEQLR
+52 TD
-62 EQLVRTVG
+62 LVE
-70 HGLSGSLPS
+70 
-79 QGLTPRARSAVE
+79 RARS
-91 MAVAEAMRFASPRI
+91 
-105 GTEHLL
+105 
-111 LGLLRDGGNMAVRL
+111 
-125 LAAVGADPKR
+125 
-135 LYAAVVRRIN
+135 
-145 ETPRTAAKE
+145 KE
-154 GNRMLREN
+154 
-162 ESGKRGRGLAE
+162 
-173 FARDLTAMARMGQL
+173 L
-187 DPVIGRDTEIT
+187 DPVIGRDAEI
-198 RAVQILSRRTK
+198 RNVIRILSRKTK

-307 LKPALGRGELRVVG
+307 LKPTLGRGELRVVG

-350 TEEQALVILRALRPR
+350 TEEQALAILRALRPR

-519 GQDEAVREVARALRR
+519 GQDEAVREVAHALRR

-720 FRRSEP
+720 FRRLS
-726 RGRFG
+726 R
-731 HCAADARGHR
+731 ADVSAIARRMLKATVQR
-741 AARRG
+741 AAALGVTLTVEDAAVERIADEGFDPLYG
-746 ARRHADGRGRG
+746 AR
-757 GRAHRGRGLRPA
+757 P
-769 LRRAAPA
+769 LRRAIRAEVEDA
-776 PRDPRRGGGR
+776 VAELLLSGTLHAGDAARIAAEDGTLRVRREEPSIP
-786 RGRAAAQRNAPRG
+786 AAAE
-799 RRRPHRARR
+799 
-808 TERSAFGGRSR
+808 T
-819 RSPPRRRHKKR
+819 
-830 VSRRLTLFDVPFSAL
+830 
-845 KEKMQQ
+845 
-851 LAAVRDEGTVLAG
+851 
-864 LFGVHAAAP
+864 
-873 AVDAAVVEQI
+873 
-883 RHGIA
+883 
-888 VVPARRGERFVV
+888 
-900 GEEQQAVVHVRRVQT
+900 
-915 LGEGLDKPAVEPFD
+915 
-929 GLHLALE
+929 
-936 VAVVGAFVGRLEVQ
+936 
-950 ADEVVLLKAR
+950 
-960 PCGL
+960 

>member
-1 MAEQKFTPRAENVL
+1 
-15 RLAQETA
+15 
-22 LELGHG
+22 
-28 YVGCEHI
+28 
-35 LLGLLREDGSAA
+35 
-47 CRALG
+47 
-52 EAGVTEEQLR
+52 
-62 EQLVRTVG
+62 
-70 HGLSGSLPS
+70 
-79 QGLTPRARSAVE
+79 
-91 MAVAEAMRFASPRI
+91 
-105 GTEHLL
+105 
-111 LGLLRDGGNMAVRL
+111 
-125 LAAVGADPKR
+125 
-135 LYAAVVRRIN
+135 
-145 ETPRTAAKE
+145 
-154 GNRMLREN
+154 MLREN

-287 ELHTIVGAGSA
+287 ELHTIIGAGSA

-350 TEEQALVILRALRPR
+350 TEEQALAILRALRPR

-684 AEDGD
+684 AEDSD

-720 FRRSEP
+720 FRRLS
-726 RGRFG
+726 R
-731 HCAADARGHR
+731 ADVSAI
-741 AARRG
+741 ARRMLK
-746 ARRHADGRGRG
+746 ATVQ
-757 GRAHRGRGLRPA
+757 
-769 LRRAAPA
+769 
-776 PRDPRRGGGR
+776 
-786 RGRAAAQRNAPRG
+786 RAAALG
-799 RRRPHRARR
+799 V
-808 TERSAFGGRSR
+808 T
-819 RSPPRRRHKKR
+819 
-830 VSRRLTLFDVPFSAL
+830 LTV
-845 KEKMQQ
+845 E
-851 LAAVRDEGTVLAG
+851 
-864 LFGVHAAAP
+864 
-873 AVDAAVVEQI
+873 DAAVERIADEGFDPLYGARPLRRVIRAEVEDAVAELLLGGTLHAGGAA
-883 RHGIA
+883 RIA
-888 VVPARRGERFVV
+888 AEDGALR
-900 GEEQQAVVHVRRVQT
+900 VRR
-915 LGEGLDKPAVEPFD
+915 EEPSIPAAAET
-929 GLHLALE
+929 
-936 VAVVGAFVGRLEVQ
+936 
-950 ADEVVLLKAR
+950 
-960 PCGL
+960 

>member
-1 MAEQKFTPRAENVL
+1 M
-15 RLAQETA
+15 
-22 LELGHG
+22 
-28 YVGCEHI
+28 
-35 LLGLLREDGSAA
+35 
-47 CRALG
+47 
-52 EAGVTEEQLR
+52 
-62 EQLVRTVG
+62 
-70 HGLSGSLPS
+70 
-79 QGLTPRARSAVE
+79 
-91 MAVAEAMRFASPRI
+91 
-105 GTEHLL
+105 
-111 LGLLRDGGNMAVRL
+111 
-125 LAAVGADPKR
+125 
-135 LYAAVVRRIN
+135 
-145 ETPRTAAKE
+145 
-154 GNRMLREN
+154 
-162 ESGKRGRGLAE
+162 
-173 FARDLTAMARMGQL
+173 
-187 DPVIGRDTEIT
+187 
-198 RAVQILSRRTK
+198 
-209 NNPVLI
+209 
-215 GEPGVGKT
+215 
-223 AVAEGLA
+223 
-230 QKIAAA
+230 
-236 EVPDELMDKRL
+236 
-247 LSLDLSAMVAGTK
+247 
-260 YRGEFEERVKALLD
+260 
-274 EVRREG
+274 RREG

-350 TEEQALVILRALRPR
+350 TEEQALAILRALRPR

-720 FRRSEP
+720 FRRLS
-726 RGRFG
+726 R
-731 HCAADARGHR
+731 ADVSAI
-741 AARRG
+741 ARRMLK
-746 ARRHADGRGRG
+746 ATVQ
-757 GRAHRGRGLRPA
+757 
-769 LRRAAPA
+769 
-776 PRDPRRGGGR
+776 
-786 RGRAAAQRNAPRG
+786 RAAALG
-799 RRRPHRARR
+799 V
-808 TERSAFGGRSR
+808 T
-819 RSPPRRRHKKR
+819 
-830 VSRRLTLFDVPFSAL
+830 LTV
-845 KEKMQQ
+845 E
-851 LAAVRDEGTVLAG
+851 
-864 LFGVHAAAP
+864 
-873 AVDAAVVEQI
+873 DAAVERIADEGFDPLYGARPLRRVIRAEVEDAVAELLLSGTLHAGGAA
-883 RHGIA
+883 RIA
-888 VVPARRGERFVV
+888 AEDGTLR
-900 GEEQQAVVHVRRVQT
+900 VRR
-915 LGEGLDKPAVEPFD
+915 EEPSIPAAAET
-929 GLHLALE
+929 
-936 VAVVGAFVGRLEVQ
+936 
-950 ADEVVLLKAR
+950 
-960 PCGL
+960 

>member
-1 MAEQKFTPRAENVL
+1 
-15 RLAQETA
+15 
-22 LELGHG
+22 
-28 YVGCEHI
+28 
-35 LLGLLREDGSAA
+35 
-47 CRALG
+47 
-52 EAGVTEEQLR
+52 
-62 EQLVRTVG
+62 
-70 HGLSGSLPS
+70 
-79 QGLTPRARSAVE
+79 
-91 MAVAEAMRFASPRI
+91 
-105 GTEHLL
+105 
-111 LGLLRDGGNMAVRL
+111 
-125 LAAVGADPKR
+125 
-135 LYAAVVRRIN
+135 
-145 ETPRTAAKE
+145 
-154 GNRMLREN
+154 
-162 ESGKRGRGLAE
+162 
-173 FARDLTAMARMGQL
+173 
-187 DPVIGRDTEIT
+187 
-198 RAVQILSRRTK
+198 
-209 NNPVLI
+209 
-215 GEPGVGKT
+215 
-223 AVAEGLA
+223 
-230 QKIAAA
+230 
-236 EVPDELMDKRL
+236 
-247 LSLDLSAMVAGTK
+247 MVAGTK

-350 TEEQALVILRALRPR
+350 TEEQALAILRALRPR

-397 KAVDLMDEAAS
+397 TAGDLMDAAAS

-559 TELCRALADAV
+559 TELCRALSDAV

-720 FRRSEP
+720 FRRLS
-726 RGRFG
+726 R
-731 HCAADARGHR
+731 ADVSVI
-741 AARRG
+741 ARRMLK
-746 ARRHADGRGRG
+746 ATVQ
-757 GRAHRGRGLRPA
+757 
-769 LRRAAPA
+769 
-776 PRDPRRGGGR
+776 
-786 RGRAAAQRNAPRG
+786 RAAALG
-799 RRRPHRARR
+799 V
-808 TERSAFGGRSR
+808 T
-819 RSPPRRRHKKR
+819 
-830 VSRRLTLFDVPFSAL
+830 LTV
-845 KEKMQQ
+845 E
-851 LAAVRDEGTVLAG
+851 
-864 LFGVHAAAP
+864 
-873 AVDAAVVEQI
+873 DAAVERIADEGFDPLYGARPLRRVIRAEVEDAVAELLLSGALHAGDAV
-883 RHGIA
+883 RIA
-888 VVPARRGERFVV
+888 AEDGALR
-900 GEEQQAVVHVRRVQT
+900 VRR
-915 LGEGLDKPAVEPFD
+915 EEPSIPAAAET
-929 GLHLALE
+929 
-936 VAVVGAFVGRLEVQ
+936 
-950 ADEVVLLKAR
+950 
-960 PCGL
+960 

>member
-1 MAEQKFTPRAENVL
+1 
-15 RLAQETA
+15 
-22 LELGHG
+22 
-28 YVGCEHI
+28 
-35 LLGLLREDGSAA
+35 
-47 CRALG
+47 
-52 EAGVTEEQLR
+52 
-62 EQLVRTVG
+62 
-70 HGLSGSLPS
+70 
-79 QGLTPRARSAVE
+79 
-91 MAVAEAMRFASPRI
+91 
-105 GTEHLL
+105 
-111 LGLLRDGGNMAVRL
+111 
-125 LAAVGADPKR
+125 
-135 LYAAVVRRIN
+135 
-145 ETPRTAAKE
+145 
-154 GNRMLREN
+154 MLREN

-350 TEEQALVILRALRPR
+350 TEEQALAILRALRPR

-684 AEDGD
+684 AEDSD

-720 FRRSEP
+720 FRRLS
-726 RGRFG
+726 R
-731 HCAADARGHR
+731 ADVSGI
-741 AARRG
+741 ARRMLK
-746 ARRHADGRGRG
+746 ATVQ
-757 GRAHRGRGLRPA
+757 
-769 LRRAAPA
+769 
-776 PRDPRRGGGR
+776 
-786 RGRAAAQRNAPRG
+786 RAAALG
-799 RRRPHRARR
+799 V
-808 TERSAFGGRSR
+808 T
-819 RSPPRRRHKKR
+819 
-830 VSRRLTLFDVPFSAL
+830 LTV
-845 KEKMQQ
+845 E
-851 LAAVRDEGTVLAG
+851 
-864 LFGVHAAAP
+864 
-873 AVDAAVVEQI
+873 DAAVERIADEGFDPLYGARPLRRVIRAEVEDAVAELLLSGTLHAGGAA
-883 RHGIA
+883 RIA
-888 VVPARRGERFVV
+888 AEDGALR
-900 GEEQQAVVHVRRVQT
+900 VRR
-915 LGEGLDKPAVEPFD
+915 EEPSIPAAAET
-929 GLHLALE
+929 
-936 VAVVGAFVGRLEVQ
+936 
-950 ADEVVLLKAR
+950 
-960 PCGL
+960 

>member
-1 MAEQKFTPRAENVL
+1 
-15 RLAQETA
+15 
-22 LELGHG
+22 
-28 YVGCEHI
+28 
-35 LLGLLREDGSAA
+35 
-47 CRALG
+47 
-52 EAGVTEEQLR
+52 
-62 EQLVRTVG
+62 
-70 HGLSGSLPS
+70 
-79 QGLTPRARSAVE
+79 
-91 MAVAEAMRFASPRI
+91 
-105 GTEHLL
+105 
-111 LGLLRDGGNMAVRL
+111 
-125 LAAVGADPKR
+125 
-135 LYAAVVRRIN
+135 
-145 ETPRTAAKE
+145 
-154 GNRMLREN
+154 MLREN

-519 GQDEAVREVARALRR
+519 GQHEAVREVARALRR

-720 FRRSEP
+720 FRRLS
-726 RGRFG
+726 R
-731 HCAADARGHR
+731 ADVSAI
-741 AARRG
+741 ARRMLK
-746 ARRHADGRGRG
+746 ATVQ
-757 GRAHRGRGLRPA
+757 
-769 LRRAAPA
+769 
-776 PRDPRRGGGR
+776 
-786 RGRAAAQRNAPRG
+786 RAAALG
-799 RRRPHRARR
+799 V
-808 TERSAFGGRSR
+808 T
-819 RSPPRRRHKKR
+819 
-830 VSRRLTLFDVPFSAL
+830 LTV
-845 KEKMQQ
+845 E
-851 LAAVRDEGTVLAG
+851 
-864 LFGVHAAAP
+864 
-873 AVDAAVVEQI
+873 DAAVERIADEGFDPLYGARPLRRVIRAEVEDAVAELLLSGALHAGGAA
-883 RHGIA
+883 RIA
-888 VVPARRGERFVV
+888 AEDGTLR
-900 GEEQQAVVHVRRVQT
+900 VRR
-915 LGEGLDKPAVEPFD
+915 EEPSIPAAAET
-929 GLHLALE
+929 
-936 VAVVGAFVGRLEVQ
+936 
-950 ADEVVLLKAR
+950 
-960 PCGL
+960 